1 MNRILLRIGSTLALA
16 TFLLACS
23 GEQLVE
29 EAEVIRPAKL
39 IELTSESNVRTFTSP
54 AVINAS
60 KSADLTFQVGGELT
74 QLSVLEGQEVRRG
87 EVIGRLDQRA
97 YRNEVAQARTAFESA
112 KAEFDR
118 ADRLIAAN
126 AISRST
132 YDQRKTQLDVA
143 RAQLDTA
150 NKAIEDTVLRSPFA
164 GVVSTKHVSEFQNIQ
179 PLEAIVTIQTTG
191 SAEAEVNIPA
201 SLVAQSGR
209 MNITD
214 TVVVLDSAPDQRVP
228 ASFLSI
234 STQADPQTQTYRT
247 KFGFTPPESLTILP
261 GMSGQVIST
270 AIIVDETGQE
280 EQIKVPL
287 GAILTEGEAQYV
299 WIVDS
304 ETMTVS
310 RREIE
315 IGPNIG
321 SELVV
326 ESGLI
331 VGDTIVGAG
340 ASYLHEGMQ
349 IRAYEN

>member
-1 MNRILLRIGSTLALA
+1 
-16 TFLLACS
+16 
-23 GEQLVE
+23 
-29 EAEVIRPAKL
+29 
-39 IELTSESNVRTFTSP
+39 
-54 AVINAS
+54 
-60 KSADLTFQVGGELT
+60 
-74 QLSVLEGQEVRRG
+74 
-87 EVIGRLDQRA
+87 
-97 YRNEVAQARTAFESA
+97 
-112 KAEFDR
+112 
-118 ADRLIAAN
+118 
-126 AISRST
+126 
-132 YDQRKTQLDVA
+132 
-143 RAQLDTA
+143 
-150 NKAIEDTVLRSPFA
+150 
-164 GVVSTKHVSEFQNIQ
+164 
-179 PLEAIVTIQTTG
+179 
-191 SAEAEVNIPA
+191 
-201 SLVAQSGR
+201 
-209 MNITD
+209 
-214 TVVVLDSAPDQRVP
+214 
-228 ASFLSI
+228 
-234 STQADPQTQTYRT
+234 
-247 KFGFTPPESLTILP
+247 
-261 GMSGQVIST
+261 MSGQVIST